1 VEMMV
6 SIPLMVVVVAQ
17 GGVGGRNGDGVGF
30 LWRRKKEA
38 EAEEENLQRGE
49 GGRLVFW
56 LNLDPILSSLRPSN
70 PPLFIGSRRG
80 QSCLQWRKISALDS
94 DGNDPNRWLKLGMV
108 HCQIVK
114 SAAAG
119 CLSFP
124 LWGGST
130 SVYLPVSRERPY
142 PDVEG
147 CLMISFVQV
156 FANLVDAGYIKCSF
170 KVGNQ
175 TSLFRKKMRKIM
187 NSAEFCFWPKFIA
200 VLHLSIAIN
209 GTPN

>member
-1 VEMMV
+1 
-6 SIPLMVVVVAQ
+6 
-17 GGVGGRNGDGVGF
+17 
-30 LWRRKKEA
+30 
-38 EAEEENLQRGE
+38 
-49 GGRLVFW
+49 
-56 LNLDPILSSLRPSN
+56 
-70 PPLFIGSRRG
+70 
-80 QSCLQWRKISALDS
+80 
-94 DGNDPNRWLKLGMV
+94 
-108 HCQIVK
+108 
-114 SAAAG
+114 
-119 CLSFP
+119 
-124 LWGGST
+124 
-130 SVYLPVSRERPY
+130 VSRERPY